1 MGGAIAKRLSEGG
14 FPVSVWDRTRTKAE
28 ATGAGVVAGSPVEAA
43 GQADVVISMVTGP
56 QAVRDIYLGSGG
68 VLKAGAGK
76 TIVEMSTAG
85 PEVALELAQAAAG
98 LGVTLVQAP
107 VIGSTPA
114 VANGTLVSLASADRL
129 DDLDPALPVL
139 EHLGEV
145 HYVGELATAAS
156 LKLVANSFLAII
168 SAAAAELMAAG
179 ARAGL
184 DPDQVFAILT
194 RAAPGLKVRE
204 AGFVR
209 HQHQPAMFNTRD
221 IVKDLDLGLRLY
233 VQDNASTGTVPV
245 TAVVRDLFAR
255 VAEVAPDLDI
265 TAITNAYSP
274 VPQREDRLRSRQAAG
289 SSR

>member
-1 MGGAIAKRLSEGG
+1 MGGAMAQRLSEGG
-14 FPVSVWDRTRTKAE
+14 FQVSVWDRTRTKAE
-28 ATGAGVVAGSPVEAA
+28 ALGAGKVAGSPVEAV

-85 PEVALELAQAAAG
+85 PEVALELAQAAAEF
-98 LGVTLVQAP
+98 GVTLIQAP

-114 VANGTLVSLASADRL
+114 VASGTLVILASAGQV

-139 EHLGEV
+139 EHLGQV
-145 HYVGELATAAS
+145 HYVGELGTAAS

-168 SAAAAELMAAG
+168 NAAAAELMAAG

-184 DPDQVFAILT
+184 DPDQVFAILS

-209 HQHQPAMFNTRD
+209 HQHQPAMFTMRD
-221 IVKDLDLGLRLY
+221 MVKDLDLGLRLY
-233 VQDNASTGTVPV
+233 LHDSASAGTVPL

-255 VAEVAPDLDI
+255 VVEVSPGLDI
-265 TAITNAYSP
+265 TAITSAYSLD
-274 VPQREDRLRSRQAAG
+274 PQMQEKEVA
-289 SSR
+289 